1 MAGNLFFCFWGCW
14 NKGPCLLNENDFYY
28 VITHIKQLIPPPQF
42 LIIAG
47 DNYYPQKVKDKDKDK
62 DKNPKYYI
70 INKNHLRSGFECL
83 PMNIKTYIIYGNHD
97 LDTNTA
103 KKIYTIQDAGPAD
116 SCEIMKLEK
125 ESVKQ
130 NQNMKLDSFIAEYFP
145 DKNTSIIMFDTNLFD
160 DSTIPDCY
168 PVTDELPIDDPI
180 DEPIMSTFA
189 INTSTIDSL
198 ITKQNVRIQKFVE
211 QHQLHN
217 QSNHNII
224 LIGHYP
230 IVSVKVKKGKDKVEK
245 DQPTTILPKMLQ
257 FFLYIRS
264 MYQGETSKF
273 TYLCADTHLYQKGTI
288 KISSTNNAETMEFNQ
303 YIVGTGG
310 AELDKFNS
318 SQLDFSFAVNETY
331 SVEYK
336 ITDSIKQHGYLKVN
350 YIDQQFN
357 FQFESISRDPIQRES
372 ILPIDRIQIGG
383 NKSRRKSCQNN
394 NKESQKSGRNT
405 SKKERRFSRK
415 IPKEKKPKR
424 NTSKNNHKLK
434 KN

>member
-1 MAGNLFFCFWGCW
+1 MAGNLFFGFLGCW
-14 NKGPCLLNENDFYY
+14 NNGSCLANENAFYY
-28 VITHIKQLIPPPQF
+28 VITHIKQLIPPPEF
-42 LIIAG
+42 IIIAG
-47 DNYYPQKVKDKDKDK
+47 DNYYPKKVKDKDKDK
-62 DKNPKYYI
+62 DKKPKYYI

-83 PMNIKTYIIYGNHD
+83 PTNIKTYIIYGNHD

-103 KKIYTIQDAGPAD
+103 KKIYTIQDAGQDARQAD
-116 SCEIMKLEK
+116 SCEIMKLEI
-125 ESVKQ
+125 ESVEQ

-168 PVTDELPIDDPI
+168 PVTDDPTV
-180 DEPIMSTFA
+180 STFT

-198 ITKQNVRIQKFVE
+198 ITKQNDQVQKFVE

-230 IVSVKVKKGKDKVEK
+230 IVSVKVKEDKVDKVDK

-257 FFLYIRS
+257 FFLYIKS
-264 MYQGETSKF
+264 MYKGENQTF

-303 YIVGTGG
+303 YVVGTGG
-310 AELDKFNS
+310 AKPDKFNS

-336 ITDSIKQHGYLKVN
+336 ITDSILQHGYLKVN
-350 YIDQQFN
+350 YIDQQLD
-357 FQFESISRDPIQRES
+357 FQFESVAIPPLI
-372 ILPIDRIQIGG
+372 
-383 NKSRRKSCQNN
+383 
-394 NKESQKSGRNT
+394 KSGGNT
-405 SKKERRFSRK
+405 SKKIKRFSRCNSNRTPIK
-415 IPKEKKPKR
+415 QPGST
-424 NTSKNNHKLK
+424 TSKKKKKLNK
-434 KN
+434 KTIRNK